1 MFSLT
6 MVIGDAQIERFTHI
20 GRSLF
25 SSDNSLTLA
34 DKLKALMKP
43 TQTLGLIQWF
53 HEHKQLPRT
62 MGNSKMKTVGVIG
75 LGYVG
80 LPTAIGFHDAGFEVW
95 GVDVSQRT
103 VDMVMAG
110 KNPTGDP
117 DVDDIVPAPGTERW
131 HITNSTAEAVP
142 HCDVVLVTVPTPI
155 THDLKPDL
163 SYVEAAGRAVFEAIP
178 KGSNTIVVLESTV
191 YPGVTAQTWMP
202 IVDELGL
209 VTGEDVEIAYCPER
223 FNPGDPAHGV
233 RQVARVIGCSNP
245 EVGQALV
252 SLYSKLT
259 SEDVRYVGKLE
270 VAEAAKVIENVQR
283 DINIALVNEL
293 ARIFPALDVDVED
306 VLSAAATKWNF
317 HRYTPGVGVGG
328 HCIPVDP
335 YYMIQR
341 AADVG
346 VPAGLITAARA
357 VNRSMPNHVAQ
368 VLVNIL
374 WKAGL
379 SAENTKVLLLGW
391 SYKAE
396 VGDPRE
402 TPAEPLAEALHEKG
416 IGVGVYDPHLEAEG
430 MPDHVD
436 WVGTLDE
443 AKGYDMAVLVTAH
456 KACVDLDWRRLLSQM
471 NTPLLYDGR
480 RVLDLPEL
488 ESMGWGVHAVGRPN

>member
-1 MFSLT
+1 MGGFSDFKQSAES
-6 MVIGDAQIERFTHI
+6 GD
-20 GRSLF
+20 L
-25 SSDNSLTLA
+25 
-34 DKLKALMKP
+34 
-43 TQTLGLIQWF
+43 
-53 HEHKQLPRT
+53 
-62 MGNSKMKTVGVIG
+62 TVGIIG

-80 LPTAIGFHDAGFEVW
+80 LPTAIGFHDAGFTVW

-103 VDMVMAG
+103 VDMVRAG
-110 KNPTGDP
+110 ENPTGDP

-131 HITNSTAEAVP
+131 NITNSSAEAVP
-142 HCDVVLVTVPTPI
+142 HCDAILVTVPTPI

-163 SYVEAAGRAVFEAIP
+163 SYVAAAGRDVFQAIP

-202 IVDELGL
+202 IIEELGL
-209 VTGEDVEIAYCPER
+209 EIGKDLEIAYCPER

-233 RQVARVIGCSNP
+233 RQVARVIGCTNP
-245 EVGQALV
+245 DIGEALV
-252 SLYSKLT
+252 ALYSKLT

-357 VNRSMPNHVAQ
+357 VNRSMPSHVAG
-368 VLVNIL
+368 VLSDLMWN
-374 WKAGL
+374 AGVP
-379 SAENTKVLLLGW
+379 AGEAKVLLLGW

-402 TPAEPLAEALHEKG
+402 TPAEPLAETLMSKG
-416 IGVGVYDPHLEAEG
+416 ITVGAWDPHLEDVMYPEG
-430 MPDHVD
+430 VEVVSDISS
-436 WVGTLDE
+436 
-443 AKGYDMAVLVTAH
+443 AQGYDMAVLVTAH
-456 KACVDLDWRRLLSQM
+456 KACLALDWSSLAKQM
-471 NTPLLYDGR
+471 RTPLIYDGR
-480 RVLDLPEL
+480 RVLDLEEL
-488 ESMGWGVHAVGRPN
+488 KSCGWNAFAVGRPV

>member
-1 MFSLT
+1 MGYT
-6 MVIGDAQIERFTHI
+6 D
-20 GRSLF
+20 LF
-25 SSDNSLTLA
+25 SSNAES
-34 DKLKALMKP
+34 
-43 TQTLGLIQWF
+43 
-53 HEHKQLPRT
+53 
-62 MGNSKMKTVGVIG
+62 GNLTVGIIG

-95 GVDVSQRT
+95 GVDISQRT
-103 VDMVMAG
+103 VDMVKQG
-110 KNPTGDP
+110 ENPTGDP
-117 DVDDIVPAPGTERW
+117 DVDEIIPAPNSERW
-131 HITNSTAEAVP
+131 NITTSTSEAVP

-155 THDLKPDL
+155 TEDLKPDL
-163 SYVEAAGRAVFEAIP
+163 SYVQKAGRAVFESLE
-178 KGSNTIVVLESTV
+178 KGSRTIVVLESTV
-191 YPGVTAQTWMP
+191 YPGVTAQTWIP
-202 IVDELGL
+202 EVEQLGL
-209 VTGEDVEIAYCPER
+209 EIGVDVEIAYCPER

-245 EVGQALV
+245 EVGKALV

-259 SEDVRYVGKLE
+259 TEDVRYVGKLE

-357 VNRSMPNHVAQ
+357 VNRSMPSHVAG
-368 VLVNIL
+368 VLGDLL
-374 WKAGL
+374 WNAGIP
-379 SAENTKVLLLGW
+379 AGEGKVLLLGW

-402 TPAEPLAEALHEKG
+402 TPAEPLSETLISKG
-416 IGVGVYDPHLEAEG
+416 IKVGAWDPHLDVNDF
-430 MPDHVD
+430 PDNVD
-436 WVGTLDE
+436 VVTDLSD
-443 AKGYDMAVLVTAH
+443 ASGYDMAVLVTAH
-456 KACVDLDWRRLLSQM
+456 KACLSIDWGDLANRMR
-471 NTPLLYDGR
+471 NPILYDGR
-480 RVLDLPEL
+480 RVLNLKDIA
-488 ESMGWGVHAVGRPN
+488 SKGWKVYAIGKPSNLAKLTNK

>member
-1 MFSLT
+1 
-6 MVIGDAQIERFTHI
+6 MVECLALPFMN
-20 GRSLF
+20 SV
-25 SSDNSLTLA
+25 SDITAKIASGHL
-34 DKLKALMKP
+34 
-43 TQTLGLIQWF
+43 
-53 HEHKQLPRT
+53 R
-62 MGNSKMKTVGVIG
+62 VGIIG

-80 LPTAIGFHDAGFEVW
+80 LPTAIGFYDAGFEVW

-103 VDMVMAG
+103 VDMVLQG

-117 DVDDIVPAPGTERW
+117 DINDIVPAPGSERW
-131 HITNSTAEAVP
+131 HITTSSAEAVP
-142 HCDVVLVTVPTPI
+142 HCDVILVTVPTPI

-163 SYVEAAGRAVFEAIP
+163 SYVAGAGRDVFQSIP
-178 KGSNTIVVLESTV
+178 KGSRTIVVLESTV

-202 IVDELGL
+202 IIEKLGL
-209 VTGEDVEIAYCPER
+209 VIGEDLEIAYCPER

-245 EVGQALV
+245 DVGEALV
-252 SLYSKLT
+252 ALYQKLT

-357 VNRSMPNHVAQ
+357 VNRSMPSHVAG
-368 VLVNIL
+368 VLTDIM
-374 WKAGL
+374 W
-379 SAENTKVLLLGW
+379 SAKVPAAEAKVLLLGW

-402 TPAEPLAEALHEKG
+402 TPAEPLAETLMAKG
-416 IGVGVYDPHLEAEG
+416 ITVGAWDPHLESSMFPEGVIAET
-430 MPDHVD
+430 DVS
-436 WVGTLDE
+436 E
-443 AKGYDMAVLVTAH
+443 ANGYDMVVLVTAH
-456 KACVDLDWRRLLSQM
+456 KACLDLDWQALLSNM
-471 NTPLLYDGR
+471 RTPLLYDGR
-480 RVLDLPEL
+480 RVLNLDTLK
-488 ESMGWGVHAVGRPN
+488 SIGWQCYAVGKPLGE

>member
-1 MFSLT
+1 MTLNAVSGKFP
-6 MVIGDAQIERFTHI
+6 EFTD
-20 GRSLF
+20 L
-25 SSDNSLTLA
+25 
-34 DKLKALMKP
+34 
-43 TQTLGLIQWF
+43 
-53 HEHKQLPRT
+53 
-62 MGNSKMKTVGVIG
+62 TVGIIG

-80 LPTAIGFHDAGFEVW
+80 LPTAIGFHDAGFNVW
-95 GVDVSQRT
+95 GVDVSERS
-103 VDMVMAG
+103 VEMILRG
-110 KNPTGDP
+110 ENPTGDP
-117 DVDDIVPAPGTERW
+117 DVDDIVPQPGAERW
-131 HITNSTAEAVP
+131 NITMSTKEAVP
-142 HCDVVLVTVPTPI
+142 QCDVVLVTVPTPI

-163 SYVEAAGRAVFEAIP
+163 SFVAAAGRAVFEAIP

-191 YPGVTAQTWMP
+191 YPGVTTETWLP
-202 IVDELGL
+202 IIEELGL
-209 VTGEDVEIAYCPER
+209 IIGEDVEIAYCPER

-245 EVGQALV
+245 EVGEKLV
-252 SLYSKLT
+252 DLYSKLT

-357 VNRSMPNHVAQ
+357 VNRSMPSHVAG
-368 VLVNIL
+368 VVTDLMWNANVP
-374 WKAGL
+374 AGE
-379 SAENTKVLLLGW
+379 AKVLLLGW

-402 TPAEPLAEALHEKG
+402 TPAEPLAATLMGKNIE
-416 IGVGVYDPHLEAEG
+416 VGVWDPHIESALYPEGVVPVEDISDAEG
-430 MPDHVD
+430 
-436 WVGTLDE
+436 
-443 AKGYDMAVLVTAH
+443 YDLVILVTAH
-456 KACVDLDWRRLLSQM
+456 KACLEIDWRALLSKM
-471 NTPLLYDGR
+471 RTPMLYDGR
-480 RVLDLPEL
+480 RVLDLEEL
-488 ESMGWGVHAVGRPN
+488 KSMGWTTHAVGKPI

>member
-1 MFSLT
+1 MDWVNRLAS
-6 MVIGDAQIERFTHI
+6 VSSNSEISIGI
-20 GRSLF
+20 
-25 SSDNSLTLA
+25 
-34 DKLKALMKP
+34 
-43 TQTLGLIQWF
+43 
-53 HEHKQLPRT
+53 
-62 MGNSKMKTVGVIG
+62 IG

-80 LPTAIGFHDAGFEVW
+80 LPTAIGFHDAGFTVW
-95 GVDVSQRT
+95 GVDVSQNT
-103 VDMVMAG
+103 VDTIRAG

-117 DVDDIVPAPGTERW
+117 DVDEIVPQPGTENW
-131 HITNSTAEAVP
+131 HITTSASEAVP
-142 HCDVVLVTVPTPI
+142 HCDVILVTVPTPI
-155 THDLKPDL
+155 TEDLKPDL
-163 SYVEAAGRAVFEAIP
+163 SYVESAGFDVFRSIERDS
-178 KGSNTIVVLESTV
+178 KTIVVLESTV
-191 YPGVTAQTWMP
+191 YPGVTAQTWLP
-202 IVDELGL
+202 IIEELGL
-209 VTGEDVEIAYCPER
+209 IIGKDVEIAYCPER

-245 EVGQALV
+245 EVGNTLV
-252 SLYSKLT
+252 DLYSKLT

-357 VNRSMPNHVAQ
+357 VNRSMPSHVAG
-368 VLVNIL
+368 VVSDLMWN
-374 WKAGL
+374 AGVP
-379 SAENTKVLLLGW
+379 AGEAKVLLLGW

-402 TPAEPLAEALHEKG
+402 TPAEPLAATL
-416 IGVGVYDPHLEAEG
+416 IGKNISVGAWDPHIDSSLYPEGVLPVDNISDAEG
-430 MPDHVD
+430 
-436 WVGTLDE
+436 
-443 AKGYDMAVLVTAH
+443 YDLVILVTAH
-456 KACVDLDWRRLLSQM
+456 KACLEIDWRALLDKM
-471 NTPLLYDGR
+471 RTPIVYDGR
-480 RVLDLPEL
+480 RVLDLNEL
-488 ESMGWGVHAVGRPN
+488 ESMGWTAHAVGKPV

>member
-1 MFSLT
+1 VFFT
-6 MVIGDAQIERFTHI
+6 HQPIYIGGVDNIRLLRHPMGWSQRFT
-20 GRSLF
+20 SLAT
-25 SSDNSLTLA
+25 NA
-34 DKLKALMKP
+34 DL
-43 TQTLGLIQWF
+43 
-53 HEHKQLPRT
+53 
-62 MGNSKMKTVGVIG
+62 TVGIIG

-80 LPTAIGFHDAGFEVW
+80 LPTAIGFHDAGFTVW

-103 VDMVMAG
+103 VELVNAG
-110 KNPTGDP
+110 QNPTGDP
-117 DVDDIVPAPGTERW
+117 DVNDIIPQPGAERW
-131 HITNSTAEAVP
+131 NITTSTGEAVP
-142 HCDVVLVTVPTPI
+142 HCDIVLVTVPTPV

-178 KGSNTIVVLESTV
+178 KGANTIVVLESTV
-191 YPGVTAQTWMP
+191 YPGVTAQTWLP
-202 IVDELGL
+202 LIYELNMTVGQ
-209 VTGEDVEIAYCPER
+209 DVEIAYCPER
-223 FNPGDPAHGV
+223 FNPGDAAHGV
-233 RQVARVIGCSNP
+233 RSVARVIGCSNP
-245 EVGQALV
+245 DVGEALV
-252 SLYSKLT
+252 KLYSQLT

-293 ARIFPALDVDVED
+293 ARIFPAMDVDVED

-341 AADVG
+341 ASDVG

-368 VLVNIL
+368 VLVDIL

-379 SAENTKVLLLGW
+379 SAESTNVLFLGW

-402 TPAEPLAEALHEKG
+402 TPAEPLAEALQQRG
-416 IGVGVYDPHLEAEG
+416 IHVSVYDPHIDPETF
-430 MPDHVD
+430 PDSVEVLQD
-436 WVGTLDE
+436 LSE
-443 AKGYDMAVLVTAH
+443 AKGHDLAVLVTAH
-456 KACVDLDWRRLLSQM
+456 KACVDLDWPALATTMS
-471 NTPLLYDGR
+471 TPRIYDGR
-480 RVLDLPEL
+480 RVLDLNAL
-488 ESMGWGVHAVGRPN
+488 ANQGWSCYAVGKPL

>member
-1 MFSLT
+1 MGSEASFLNK
-6 MVIGDAQIERFTHI
+6 VKN
-20 GRSLF
+20 GRS
-25 SSDNSLTLA
+25 
-34 DKLKALMKP
+34 
-43 TQTLGLIQWF
+43 
-53 HEHKQLPRT
+53 
-62 MGNSKMKTVGVIG
+62 TVGIIG

-80 LPTAIGFHDAGFEVW
+80 LPTAIGFHDAGFNVW

-103 VDMVMAG
+103 VDMVLKG
-110 KNPTGDP
+110 ENPTGDP

-131 HITNSTAEAVP
+131 HITNSAAEAVP

-163 SYVEAAGRAVFEAIP
+163 SYVAGAGRDVFEAIP

-202 IVDELGL
+202 IIEELGL
-209 VTGEDVEIAYCPER
+209 EIGKDLEIAYCPER

-245 EVGQALV
+245 DVGEALV
-252 SLYSKLT
+252 ALYSQLT
-259 SEDVRYVGKLE
+259 TEDVRYVGKLE

-357 VNRSMPNHVAQ
+357 VNRSMPSHVAG
-368 VLVNIL
+368 VLSEIMWSCKVP
-374 WKAGL
+374 ADD
-379 SAENTKVLLLGW
+379 ARVLLLGW

-402 TPAEPLAEALHEKG
+402 TPAEPLAETLMAKG
-416 IGVGVYDPHLEAEG
+416 ITVGAWDPHLDNNSFPEGVHSVSRLSEAQ
-430 MPDHVD
+430 D
-436 WVGTLDE
+436 
-443 AKGYDMAVLVTAH
+443 YDMVVLVTAH
-456 KACVDLDWRRLLSQM
+456 KACLELDWQGLLSQM
-471 NTPLLYDGR
+471 RTPLLYDGR
-480 RVLDLPEL
+480 RVLDLDAL
-488 ESMGWGVHAVGRPN
+488 KHMGWKAYAVGKPLAE

>member
-1 MFSLT
+1 
-6 MVIGDAQIERFTHI
+6 
-20 GRSLF
+20 
-25 SSDNSLTLA
+25 
-34 DKLKALMKP
+34 MK
-43 TQTLGLIQWF
+43 
-53 HEHKQLPRT
+53 
-62 MGNSKMKTVGVIG
+62 SVGVIG

-103 VDMVMAG
+103 IDMVKDG

-117 DVDDIVPAPGTERW
+117 DVDDIIPAPGTERW
-131 HITNSTAEAVP
+131 HITNSAAEAVP

-163 SYVEAAGRAVFEAIP
+163 SYVAGAGRDVFQAIP
-178 KGSNTIVVLESTV
+178 KGSRTIVVLESTV
-191 YPGVTAQTWMP
+191 YPGVTAQTWHP
-202 IVDELGL
+202 IIEELGL
-209 VTGEDVEIAYCPER
+209 EIGVDLEIAYCPER
-223 FNPGDPAHGV
+223 FNPGDAAHGV

-245 EVGQALV
+245 EVGNTLVAL
-252 SLYSKLT
+252 YKQLT

-357 VNRSMPNHVAQ
+357 VNRSMPSHVAG
-368 VLVNIL
+368 VLNEIL
-374 WKAGL
+374 YKAGIP
-379 SAENTKVLLLGW
+379 AGKGKILLLGW

-402 TPAEPLAEALHEKG
+402 TPAEPLSSALQSKG
-416 IGVGVYDPHLEAEG
+416 IAIAAYDPHLEPSDFPEG
-430 MPDHVD
+430 IEVVSDID
-436 WVGTLDE
+436 S
-443 AKGYDMAVLVTAH
+443 AQGYDLAVLVTAH
-456 KACVDLDWRRLLSQM
+456 QACKEIDWATLASRMR
-471 NTPLLYDGR
+471 NPILYDGR
-480 RVLDLPEL
+480 RVLDLQDIA
-488 ESMGWGVHAVGRPN
+488 SKGWQVHAVGKPSMQ

>member
-1 MFSLT
+1 MGGVANFQHR
-6 MVIGDAQIERFTHI
+6 A
-20 GRSLF
+20 
-25 SSDNSLTLA
+25 DNGEL
-34 DKLKALMKP
+34 
-43 TQTLGLIQWF
+43 
-53 HEHKQLPRT
+53 
-62 MGNSKMKTVGVIG
+62 TVGIIG

-80 LPTAIGFHDAGFEVW
+80 LPTAIGFHDAGFNVW

-103 VDMVMAG
+103 VDMVLKG
-110 KNPTGDP
+110 ENPTGDP

-131 HITNSTAEAVP
+131 NITTSTAEAVP

-163 SYVEAAGRAVFEAIP
+163 SYVAGAGRDVFEAIP
-178 KGSNTIVVLESTV
+178 KGLNTIVVLESTV

-202 IVDELGL
+202 IIEELGL
-209 VTGEDVEIAYCPER
+209 EIGKDLEIAYCPER

-245 EVGQALV
+245 DVGAALV
-252 SLYSKLT
+252 ALYSKLT

-357 VNRSMPNHVAQ
+357 VNRSMPSHVAG
-368 VLVNIL
+368 VLSDLMWN
-374 WKAGL
+374 AGV
-379 SAENTKVLLLGW
+379 AAKGAKVLLLGW

-402 TPAEPLAEALHEKG
+402 TPAEPLAETLMAKG
-416 IGVGVYDPHLEAEG
+416 ITVGAWDPHLGDGSYPEG
-430 MPDHVD
+430 VEVISNIADAH
-436 WVGTLDE
+436 
-443 AKGYDMAVLVTAH
+443 GYDMAVLVTAH
-456 KACVDLDWRRLLSQM
+456 KACLSLDWAQLAQQM
-471 NTPLLYDGR
+471 RTPLIYDGR
-480 RVLDLPEL
+480 RVLNLDEL
-488 ESMGWGVHAVGRPN
+488 NNSGWKAYAVGRPA

>member
-1 MFSLT
+1 M
-6 MVIGDAQIERFTHI
+6 
-20 GRSLF
+20 GRVANFLHSA
-25 SSDNSLTLA
+25 DN
-34 DKLKALMKP
+34 
-43 TQTLGLIQWF
+43 
-53 HEHKQLPRT
+53 
-62 MGNSKMKTVGVIG
+62 GNLTVGIIG

-103 VDMVMAG
+103 VDMVLKG
-110 KNPTGDP
+110 ENPTGDP

-131 HITNSTAEAVP
+131 HITNSAAEAVP
-142 HCDVVLVTVPTPI
+142 HCDVILVTVPTPI

-163 SYVEAAGRAVFEAIP
+163 SYVAGAGRDVFEAIP

-191 YPGVTAQTWMP
+191 YPGVTAQTWHP
-202 IVDELGL
+202 IIEELGL
-209 VTGEDVEIAYCPER
+209 EIGTDLEIAYCPER

-245 EVGQALV
+245 EVGHALV
-252 SLYSKLT
+252 ALYSKLT

-357 VNRSMPNHVAQ
+357 VNRSMPSHVAG
-368 VLVNIL
+368 VLSDIMWSSKVP
-374 WKAGL
+374 ADD
-379 SAENTKVLLLGW
+379 ARVLLLGW

-402 TPAEPLAEALHEKG
+402 TPAEPLAETLMAKG
-416 IGVGVYDPHLEAEG
+416 ITVGAWDPHLDNDSFPEGVVSVSEINEAQ
-430 MPDHVD
+430 D
-436 WVGTLDE
+436 
-443 AKGYDMAVLVTAH
+443 YDMVVLVTAH
-456 KACVDLDWRRLLSQM
+456 KACLEVDWQGLLGQM
-471 NTPLLYDGR
+471 RTPLLYDGR
-480 RVLDLPEL
+480 RVLNLDTLKH
-488 ESMGWGVHAVGRPN
+488 MGWKAYAVGKPLAD

>member
-1 MFSLT
+1 MSWS
-6 MVIGDAQIERFTHI
+6 QR
-20 GRSLF
+20 F
-25 SSDNSLTLA
+25 SS
-34 DKLKALMKP
+34 
-43 TQTLGLIQWF
+43 LISN
-53 HEHKQLPRT
+53 ED
-62 MGNSKMKTVGVIG
+62 MTVGIIG

-80 LPTAIGFHDAGFEVW
+80 LPTAIGFHDAGFTVW

-103 VDMVMAG
+103 VDMVKAG
-110 KNPTGDP
+110 ENPTGDP
-117 DVDDIVPAPGTERW
+117 DVDDIIPAPGTERW
-131 HITNSTAEAVP
+131 NITTSTAEAVP

-155 THDLKPDL
+155 TVDLKPDL

-178 KGSNTIVVLESTV
+178 KESKTIVVLESTV

-202 IVDELGL
+202 IIEKLGL
-209 VTGEDVEIAYCPER
+209 VIGEDLEIAYCPER

-245 EVGQALV
+245 DVGEALV
-252 SLYSKLT
+252 ALYQKLT

-357 VNRSMPNHVAQ
+357 VNRSMPSHVAG
-368 VLVNIL
+368 VLTDIM
-374 WKAGL
+374 W
-379 SAENTKVLLLGW
+379 SAKVPAAEAKVLLLGW

-402 TPAEPLAEALHEKG
+402 TPAEPLAETLMAKG
-416 IGVGVYDPHLEAEG
+416 ITVGAWDPHLESSMFPEGVIAET
-430 MPDHVD
+430 DVS
-436 WVGTLDE
+436 E
-443 AKGYDMAVLVTAH
+443 ANGYDMVVLVTAH
-456 KACVDLDWRRLLSQM
+456 KACLDLDWQALLSNM
-471 NTPLLYDGR
+471 RTPLLYDGR
-480 RVLDLPEL
+480 RVLNLDTLK
-488 ESMGWGVHAVGRPN
+488 SIGWQCYAVGKPLGE

>member
-1 MFSLT
+1 MGEL
-6 MVIGDAQIERFTHI
+6 IE
-20 GRSLF
+20 
-25 SSDNSLTLA
+25 SSITKSI
-34 DKLKALMKP
+34 
-43 TQTLGLIQWF
+43 QTI
-53 HEHKQLPRT
+53 
-62 MGNSKMKTVGVIG
+62 GVIG

-80 LPTAIGFHDAGFEVW
+80 LPTAIGFHDAGFAVW

-103 VDMVMAG
+103 VDMVLEG

-117 DVDDIVPAPGTERW
+117 DVDDIVPKPGAEGW
-131 HITNSTAEAVP
+131 HITASAAEAVP

-163 SYVEAAGRAVFEAIP
+163 SYVEAAGRDVFKSIP

-191 YPGVTAQTWMP
+191 YPGVTAQTWLP
-202 IVDELGL
+202 IIDELGL
-209 VTGEDVEIAYCPER
+209 VIGEDVEIAYCPER

-233 RQVARVIGCSNP
+233 RQVARVIGCSNA
-245 EVGQALV
+245 EVGESLV
-252 SLYSKLT
+252 NLYSKLT

-357 VNRSMPNHVAQ
+357 VNRSMPSHVGG
-368 VLVNIL
+368 VISDIL
-374 WKAGL
+374 WSAGVN
-379 SAENTKVLLLGW
+379 AKDAKVLLLGW

-402 TPAEPLAEALHEKG
+402 TPAEPLSHALNSKG
-416 IGVGVYDPHLEAEG
+416 IKVGVWDPHLTNDMYPEFISPISSIDDAEG
-430 MPDHVD
+430 FDI
-436 WVGTLDE
+436 
-443 AKGYDMAVLVTAH
+443 AILVTAH
-456 KACVDLDWRRLLSQM
+456 KACVDIDWESLLTKM
-471 NTPLLYDGR
+471 RTPIVYDGR
-480 RVLDLPEL
+480 RVLDLETL
-488 ESMGWGVHAVGRPN
+488 TQMGWQAHAVGKPTNH